1 MKRALLV
8 AWLGVIAWVNVFA
21 DGDVV
26 LRIEE
31 ISKQIEKN
39 PRDAMLYFRRGEFQR
54 VHGQWM
60 LALADFD
67 EARRISP
74 GLLETDLAKGET
86 LFQAGEL
93 KAAKLSL
100 DRYLAKNPNH
110 EMALTARARVLIG
123 LKDYGPAIEDF
134 TRAIAHGGS
143 LKPEYY
149 FERGQA
155 WLAMEPKNYKEALKG
170 LDEGIQKV
178 GPLVILEILAI
189 DCEVGLK
196 SWDGALKRID
206 LLAKQSPRKDG
217 WLARRGE
224 ILQQAGRIKEARA
237 AYKASL
243 AAIAALPP
251 HRREIAATVE
261 LEKRVKQALDSLNQT
276 AKRKP

>member
-1 MKRALLV
+1 MKQFLALCLCLV
-8 AWLGVIAWVNVFA
+8 AFAPVFA
-21 DGDVV
+21 DGDIN

-39 PRDAMLYFRRGEFQR
+39 PRDALLYFRRGEFQR

-74 GLLETDLAKGET
+74 TLLETDLAKGET

-110 EMALTARARVLIG
+110 EMALTVRARVLIG
-123 LKDYGPAIEDF
+123 LKDYGPAVEDF
-134 TRAIAHGGS
+134 TRAIANGGS

-155 WLAMEPKNYKEALKG
+155 WMAMEPKNYKEALKG

-196 SWDGALKRID
+196 SWDGALKRVD

-217 WLARRGE
+217 WLARKGE
-224 ILQQAGRIKEARA
+224 ILQQAGRVKEARE

-251 HRREIAATVE
+251 HRREVAATIE
-261 LEKRVKQALDSLNQT
+261 LENRVKAALDSLNQA
-276 AKRKP
+276 AKRK